1 MDGKMTAKEMV
12 KRMKR
17 KEMGLR
23 ELARKTGIDVST
35 ISRILSGET
44 KSPLFKTVE
53 KIRGVLR

>member
-1 MDGKMTAKEMV
+1 MTAKEMV